1 MEKIKILEDKLNS
14 ILLGKPHVIRIAII
28 SLVSKGHLLLNDV
41 PGVGKTLLGK
51 SLASLINKKFV
62 RIQMTPDMLPS
73 DILGSSIFNP
83 QTSKFEFIPG
93 PIFTNIILADEINR
107 ASPRTQSALLEA
119 MEERQVSIDGISH
132 RLDKDFMII
141 ATQNPLEHKGTFPLP
156 EAQLD
161 RFMVSTSIGYPDK
174 ATEINMLKAAENNNI
189 KPVIDED
196 ELEMIYAKLAN
207 IRKSDI
213 VLEYIVNLLNN
224 IRNDKLTIQPP
235 SPRAGKHLLQ
245 ASIAHAMLDGKEY
258 VEISDVIGTAI
269 PVLQH
274 RIILSDKTP
283 IDLFIKN
290 KLDQTTIA
298 ANK

>member
-14 ILLGKPHVIRIAII
+14 ILLGKSHVIRIAII
-28 SLVSKGHLLLNDV
+28 SLISKGHLLLNDV

-174 ATEINMLKAAENNNI
+174 ATEINMLKVAENNHLE
-189 KPVIDED
+189 PVIDEG

-258 VEISDVIGTAI
+258 VEVSDVIGTAI

-283 IDLFIKN
+283 IDLFIRN

>member
-1 MEKIKILEDKLNS
+1 MEKIKILEEKLNQ
-14 ILLGKPHVIRIAII
+14 ILLGKPEVIKIAII
-28 SLVSKGHLLLNDV
+28 SLISKGHLLLNDV

-83 QTSKFEFIPG
+83 QTSKFEFLPG

-132 RLDKDFMII
+132 PLDKDFMII
-141 ATQNPLEHKGTFPLP
+141 ATQNPIEHKGTFPLP
-156 EAQLD
+156 DAQLD
-161 RFMVSTSIGYPDK
+161 RFMLSTSIGYPDK
-174 ATEINMLKAAENNNI
+174 ATEINMLKSIDNP
-189 KPVIDED
+189 KLVPVLDED
-196 ELEMIYAKLAN
+196 DIEIIYASLAT
-207 IRKSDI
+207 IHKSDV
-213 VLEYIVNLLNN
+213 VLEYIVNLLTG
-224 IRNDKLTIQPP
+224 IRDDKLVIQPP

-245 ASIAHAMLDGKEY
+245 ASIAHAFLSGRKQ
-258 VEISDVIGTAI
+258 VEVSDVMAMAA

-274 RIILSDKTP
+274 RVILSDKTP
-283 IDLFIKN
+283 VGLFVQN
-290 KLDQTTIA
+290 KLNQTVIA
-298 ANK
+298 ARA

>member
-1 MEKIKILEDKLNS
+1 MEKIKTLEDKLNS

-174 ATEINMLKAAENNNI
+174 ATEINMLKAAENNNLE
-189 KPVIDED
+189 PVIDED

-258 VEISDVIGTAI
+258 VEVSDVIGTAI

>member
-1 MEKIKILEDKLNS
+1 MEKLKILEDKLNG

-28 SLVSKGHLLLNDV
+28 SLISKGHLLLNDV

-62 RIQMTPDMLPS
+62 RIQMTPDILPS

-161 RFMVSTSIGYPDK
+161 RFMLSTSIGYPDK
-174 ATEINMLKAAENNNI
+174 ATEINMLKAVENI
-189 KPVIDED
+189 QMEPVINDD
-196 ELEMIYAKLAN
+196 ELERIYAKLAN

-245 ASIAHAMLDGKEY
+245 SSIAHAMLDGREY
-258 VEISDVIGTAI
+258 VEISDVMGTAI

-298 ANK
+298 AK

>member
-1 MEKIKILEDKLNS
+1 MEKIKLLEDKLNS

-161 RFMVSTSIGYPDK
+161 RFMLSTSIGYPDK
-174 ATEINMLKAAENNNI
+174 ATEINMLKAAENNNLE
-189 KPVIDED
+189 PVIDED
-196 ELEMIYAKLAN
+196 ELDMIYAKLAN

-258 VEISDVIGTAI
+258 VEVSDVIGTAI